1 MLARHRLHVP
11 QLQYNG
17 ASRRCMDC
25 NKCTTL
31 REMLVMMGWR
41 GSGVLEPEAYGKSVL
56 LTQCCCKINTALKGK
71 VHESDGLQQ

>member
-1 MLARHRLHVP
+1 
-11 QLQYNG
+11 
-17 ASRRCMDC
+17 
-25 NKCTTL
+25 
-31 REMLVMMGWR
+31 MMGWR